1 MKKIKILLTIA
12 IFVVLLANDSN
23 GVSAMEISS
32 QCGILM
38 EQSTGRVLYEKCPDD
53 QMYIASITKIL
64 TTIVAIEN
72 ANLDEWVEISDNVTR
87 QVGRVLYEKCPD
99 DQMYIASITKILT
112 TIVAIENA
120 NLDEWVE
127 ISDNVTRQVGSA
139 LYLMLGDQ
147 VKLIDL
153 LYGLMLRSGNDAA
166 MAIAEFVGGDEAS
179 FVKMMNDKAKEIG
192 MTNSVFQN
200 PSGLDETT
208 YNLSTA
214 RDMALIMQYAMN
226 NPIFREI
233 TRTETH
239 KATTKNGMTYV
250 WHNKHKLV
258 TGYYEYAIGGK
269 TGFTKQARR
278 TLVTSA
284 RKDDME
290 LVVVTLKAGDDWND
304 HMNLFNYGFDN
315 YQIKTIIEPGEIQVS
330 NQTLSDKLYVEKMVN
345 VIVKKDGS
353 EKVTTNLSLY
363 KKAKDNEVGVLQVLI
378 NGEIQQEIPV
388 YKAITPKVESQSWF
402 DKLMNWFTGAV
413 SF

>member
-1 MKKIKILLTIA
+1 MEYIFIMKKIILLLIVVIPLNVKA
-12 IFVVLLANDSN
+12 ISASSYIVMDSDN
-23 GVSAMEISS
+23 N
-32 QCGILM
+32 
-38 EQSTGRVLYEKCPDD
+38 RVLEGSNINKKSL
-53 QMYIASITKIL
+53 IASITKIM
-64 TTIVAIEN
+64 TSMVVIETSNVNKNITIGEEVLKSFGSGIY
-72 ANLDEWVEISDNVTR
+72 VS
-87 QVGRVLYEKCPD
+87 VGEKIGVL
-99 DQMYIASITKILT
+99 
-112 TIVAIENA
+112 
-120 NLDEWVE
+120 
-127 ISDNVTRQVGSA
+127 
-139 LYLMLGDQ
+139 
-147 VKLIDL
+147 DL

-166 MAIAEFVGGDEAS
+166 IALAYHVAGSMDGFAFLMNNKAKDLGMNNTS
-179 FVKMMNDKAKEIG
+179 FV
-192 MTNSVFQN
+192 NS
-200 PSGLDETT
+200 SGLEDGD
-208 YNLSTA
+208 NANMSTVY
-214 RDMALIMQYAMN
+214 DMALLSSYAIN
-226 NPIFREI
+226 NSLYRKIVGTKDI
-233 TRTETH
+233 TVKTDL
-239 KATTKNGMTYV
+239 KTYV

>member
-1 MKKIKILLTIA
+1 MKKIKVLLTVA
-12 IFVVLLANDSN
+12 VLGAFLMMNQNKA
-23 GVSAMEISS
+23 SAMEISS

-38 EQSTGRVLYEKCPDD
+38 EQSTGRVLYEKCPDN

-72 ANLDEWVEISDNVTR
+72 AELD
-87 QVGRVLYEKCPD
+87 
-99 DQMYIASITKILT
+99 A
-112 TIVAIENA
+112 
-120 NLDEWVE
+120 WVE

-139 LYLMLGDQ
+139 LYLTLGDQ

-166 MAIAEFVGGDEAS
+166 MAIAEFVGGDEAG
-179 FVKMMNDKAKEIG
+179 FVKLMNEKAKEIG
-192 MTNSVFQN
+192 MTNSIFQN

-233 TRTETH
+233 TGTETH

-284 RKDDME
+284 RKDEME
-290 LVVVTLKAGDDWND
+290 LIVVTLKAGDDWND
-304 HMNLFNYGFDN
+304 HMSLFNYGFDH
-315 YQIKTIIEPGEIQVS
+315 YEVQTIIEPGEITIQ
-330 NQTLSDKLYVEKMVN
+330 NQNLDDKLYVEKTVN
-345 VIVKKDGS
+345 VVVKNDGS
-353 EKVTTNLSLY
+353 ETVKTNLSLY
-363 KKAKDNEVGVLQVLI
+363 QKPKENEVGVLEVLL
-378 NGEIQQEIPV
+378 NGEVIQEVPV
-388 YKAITPKVESQSWF
+388 YKVITPKVEKQSWF
-402 DKLMNWFTGAV
+402 DKLMNWFTGV
-413 SF
+413 VTF

>member
-87 QVGRVLYEKCPD
+87 QVG
-99 DQMYIASITKILT
+99 
-112 TIVAIENA
+112 
-120 NLDEWVE
+120 
-127 ISDNVTRQVGSA
+127 SA

-166 MAIAEFVGGDEAS
+166 MAVAEFVGGDEAS

-208 YNLSTA
+208 YNL
-214 RDMALIMQYAMN
+214 
-226 NPIFREI
+226 
-233 TRTETH
+233 
-239 KATTKNGMTYV
+239 
-250 WHNKHKLV
+250 
-258 TGYYEYAIGGK
+258 
-269 TGFTKQARR
+269 
-278 TLVTSA
+278 
-284 RKDDME
+284 
-290 LVVVTLKAGDDWND
+290 
-304 HMNLFNYGFDN
+304 
-315 YQIKTIIEPGEIQVS
+315 
-330 NQTLSDKLYVEKMVN
+330 
-345 VIVKKDGS
+345 
-353 EKVTTNLSLY
+353 
-363 KKAKDNEVGVLQVLI
+363 
-378 NGEIQQEIPV
+378 
-388 YKAITPKVESQSWF
+388 
-402 DKLMNWFTGAV
+402 
-413 SF
+413 

>member
-38 EQSTGRVLYEKCPDD
+38 EQST
-53 QMYIASITKIL
+53 
-64 TTIVAIEN
+64 
-72 ANLDEWVEISDNVTR
+72 
-87 QVGRVLYEKCPD
+87 GRVLYEKCPD

-192 MTNSVFQN
+192 ITNSVFQN

-250 WHNKHKLV
+250 WHNKNKLLSSYKYCV
-258 TGYYEYAIGGK
+258 GGK
-269 TGFTKQARR
+269 TGFTERARR
-278 TLVTSA
+278 TLVTNASKDGVNLTIVTFNDGNDFKDHKDLYEKYFGSLREYEIVSEGYIDSKYDDSYVDKSFKMSLSKDEFKRVRKEISYYENSA
-284 RKDDME
+284 SKAVGRISVSLDGKEYFSRDIYIKDR
-290 LVVVTLKAGDDWND
+290 
-304 HMNLFNYGFDN
+304 
-315 YQIKTIIEPGEIQVS
+315 
-330 NQTLSDKLYVEKMVN
+330 
-345 VIVKKDGS
+345 VKK
-353 EKVTTNLSLY
+353 EEVKLSFW
-363 KKAKDNEVGVLQVLI
+363 QRLI
-378 NGEIQQEIPV
+378 KRLKEL
-388 YKAITPKVESQSWF
+388 W
-402 DKLMNWFTGAV
+402 
-413 SF
+413 